1 MTSRKLTVLSD
12 VIVGQLQLKLA
23 RSVTMSQRT
32 YGILAGFAELVVFA
46 AGAAVLILAASI
58 LI

>member
-1 MTSRKLTVLSD
+1 
-12 VIVGQLQLKLA
+12 
-23 RSVTMSQRT
+23 MSQRT